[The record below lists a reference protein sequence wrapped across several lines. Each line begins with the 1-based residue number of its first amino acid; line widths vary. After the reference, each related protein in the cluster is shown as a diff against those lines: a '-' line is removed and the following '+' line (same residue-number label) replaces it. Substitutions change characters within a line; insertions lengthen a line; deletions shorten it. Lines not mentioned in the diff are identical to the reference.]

1 MEFLA
6 ANPMLLLV
14 VFLLFMLFLG
24 MRKNMKIQ
32 QQMQEQMVE
41 HQRRLREEV
50 EPGTWVVTSSG
61 FYGRFVDV
69 DGATVILEA
78 PHGGETYWD
87 VAAIPVGSI
96 GVSPFPEAEGG
107 EGSPA
112 LEEAEEGED
121 KILGLDSGDTHKPEA
136 SA

>member
-1 MEFLA
+1 MEALA
-6 ANPMLLLV
+6 ANPMLIVILIV
-14 VFLLFMLFLG
+14 VFMLFLG
-24 MRKNMKIQ
+24 MRKNVKIQ
-32 QQMQEQMVE
+32 QQMQEQLNE

-61 FYGRFVDV
+61 FYGRFVDL
-69 DGATVILEA
+69 DGTTVILEA

-96 GVSPFPEAEGG
+96 GVSPFPDAEEN
-107 EGSPA
+107 EGSTPNDEV
-112 LEEAEEGED
+112 EEAEE
-121 KILGLDSGDTHKPEA
+121 KILGLDSSDSDKSA

>member
-1 MEFLA
+1 MEALA
-6 ANPMLLLV
+6 ANPMLIVILIV
-14 VFLLFMLFLG
+14 VFMLFLG
-24 MRKNMKIQ
+24 MRKNVKIQ
-32 QQMQEQMVE
+32 QQMQEQLNE

-61 FYGRFVDV
+61 FYGRFVDL
-69 DGATVILEA
+69 DGTTVILEA

-96 GVSPFPEAEGG
+96 GVSPFPDAEEN
-107 EGSPA
+107 EGSTPNDEV
-112 LEEAEEGED
+112 EETEE
-121 KILGLDSGDTHKPEA
+121 KILGLDSSDSDKSA